1 MITNTDM
8 TIYHRR
14 VAPDT
19 RLDTYVRYPV
29 YGVLWEE
36 RQAVNVINSGL
47 KDADKVTVYVH
58 IDNMS
63 GVAVAN
69 GDVMVRGIC
78 DREITINY
86 RIAQLQRDYPSAVV
100 TSVDKKDFGSVRM
113 RHYEI
118 GGR

>member
-8 TIYHRR
+8 TIYHRV

-19 RLDTYVRYPV
+19 RLDTYVRYLV

-36 RQAVNVINSGL
+36 RQAVNVISSGL

-78 DREITINY
+78 DREITTDY

-100 TSVDKKDFGSVRM
+100 TSVDKKDFGSMRM

-118 GGR
+118 GGK

>member
-1 MITNTDM
+1 MITNTDI
-8 TIYHRR
+8 TIYHRGI
-14 VAPDT
+14 APDT
-19 RLDTYVRYPV
+19 RMDAYVRYPV

-58 IDNMS
+58 INNMS
-63 GVAVAN
+63 GVIISN
-69 GDVMVRGIC
+69 GDVIIRGIC
-78 DREITINY
+78 DREITADY

-100 TSVDKKDFGSVRM
+100 TSVDKKDFGSMRM

-118 GGR
+118 GGK